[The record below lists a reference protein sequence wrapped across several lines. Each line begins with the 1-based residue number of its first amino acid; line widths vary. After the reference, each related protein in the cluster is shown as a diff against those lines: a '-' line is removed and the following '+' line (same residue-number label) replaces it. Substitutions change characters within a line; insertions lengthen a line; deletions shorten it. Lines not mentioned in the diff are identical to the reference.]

1 MEAAPCRRKGLQT
14 FATLLKNQFRKDCFS
29 MSIVQPR
36 TLSGFMELLPARQI
50 QFDRM
55 AAIIRESFSLYGF
68 TPLDTPLIE
77 ASEVLLAK
85 GGGETEKQIYRF
97 TKGDSD
103 LSLRF
108 DLTVPLAKYV
118 ALNYANLAFPF
129 RRFQI
134 GKVYRGERAQR
145 GRFREFYQADIDI
158 IGDGK
163 LDISNDAE
171 IPAIIYRTFTALG
184 LKRFQIRVNNR
195 KVLNGFYA
203 MLDLTHKSGAIMRTV
218 DKLEKIG
225 APQVREL
232 LMGEEIGLTA
242 QQAGEIMN
250 FIAITGTNQQVLDA
264 LEGYRGRH
272 PLFDEGLDELKAVA
286 KNLAAFGVP
295 EDHFAVDLTI
305 ARGLDY
311 YTGTVY
317 ETTMLDHPEIGS
329 ICSGGRY
336 DNLAEYYTEKQLPG
350 VGISIG
356 LTRLFFVLEDQG
368 YLNNNLNTAP
378 ADALILPM
386 TDDMAAAISLATTL
400 RNQSVRVQIY
410 GEQKKFKQKMSYADK
425 LGVPYVIFLGEEE
438 IAAGVCAV
446 KNMRTGEQ
454 VKLSPAEAVTLIQG
468 GLVELNQGTPILD
481 KGE

>member
-1 MEAAPCRRKGLQT
+1 
-14 FATLLKNQFRKDCFS
+14 
-29 MSIVQPR
+29 MSKVQPR
-36 TLSGFMELLPARQI
+36 TLSGFMELMPARQI

-55 AAIIRESFSLYGF
+55 IDVLRESYSLYGF
-68 TPLDTPLIE
+68 TPLDTPIIE

-97 TKGDSD
+97 QKGDSD

-118 ALNYANLAFPF
+118 AQYSNQLAFPF

-145 GRFREFYQADIDI
+145 GRFREFYQADIDV

-195 KVLNGFYA
+195 KILNGFYA
-203 MLDLTHKSGAIMRTV
+203 MLDLTHESGAIMRTV
-218 DKLEKIG
+218 DKLDKIG
-225 APQVREL
+225 AAQVKEL
-232 LMGEEIGLTA
+232 LMSEEIGLTA
-242 QQAGEIMN
+242 DQAGEIMR
-250 FIAITGTNQQVLDA
+250 FIAIDGSNDQVLQA

-272 PLFDEGLDELKAVA
+272 PLFDEGLDELTTVARYLAV
-286 KNLAAFGVP
+286 FGVP
-295 EDHFAVDLTI
+295 QENFKVDLTI

-336 DNLAEYYTEKQLPG
+336 DNLAEYYTDKKLPG

-368 YLNNNLNTAP
+368 YLNDQLNTAP
-378 ADALILPM
+378 ADVLILPM
-386 TDDMAAAISLATTL
+386 TEDLSAAIALATQL
-400 RNQSVRVQIY
+400 RDAGVRTQLY

-438 IAAGVCAV
+438 ISSGVAAV

-454 VKLSPAEAVTLIQG
+454 VKLSPDEAVKLIQA
-468 GLVELNQGTPILD
+468 GLEQLNQGTPVVD
-481 KGE
+481 KVVDKE

>member
-1 MEAAPCRRKGLQT
+1 
-14 FATLLKNQFRKDCFS
+14 
-29 MSIVQPR
+29 MSKVQPR
-36 TLSGFMELLPARQI
+36 TLSGFMELMPARQI

-55 AAIIRESFSLYGF
+55 MAILRDSYSLYGF
-68 TPLDTPLIE
+68 TPLDTPIIE

-97 TKGDSD
+97 QKGDSD

-118 ALNYANLAFPF
+118 AQYSGQLAFPF

-163 LDISNDAE
+163 LD
-171 IPAIIYRTFTALG
+171 
-184 LKRFQIRVNNR
+184 
-195 KVLNGFYA
+195 
-203 MLDLTHKSGAIMRTV
+203 
-218 DKLEKIG
+218 KIG
-225 APQVREL
+225 AAQVKEL
-232 LMGEEIGLTA
+232 LMAEEIGLSA
-242 QQAGEIMN
+242 EQAGEIMR
-250 FIAITGTNQQVLDA
+250 FIAINGSNAEVLQA

-272 PLFDEGLDELKAVA
+272 PLFDEGLEELTTVA
-286 KNLAAFGVP
+286 RYLAAFGVP
-295 EDHFAVDLTI
+295 EDHFKVDLTI

-329 ICSGGRY
+329 ICSGGRF
-336 DNLAEYYTEKQLPG
+336 DNLAEYYTDKKLPG

-368 YLNNNLNTAP
+368 YLNDQLNTAP

-386 TDDMAAAISLATTL
+386 TEDLSAAIALATQL
-400 RNQSVRVQIY
+400 RSAGVRTQLY

-438 IAAGVCAV
+438 IASGVAAV

-454 VKLSPAEAVTLIQG
+454 VKVSPDEAVKLIQA
-468 GLVELNQGTPILD
+468 GLELLNQGTPIVD
-481 KGE
+481 KE